1 LRIWTPKATP
11 WLKGY
16 EAWAS
21 YAIVSAMIKVLENL
35 IDRVAALPKEA
46 QEEVVRSVLEI
57 EQRHMGVYQLD
68 DEERADILAALE
80 EVKRGEVA
88 TDDEAA
94 AVFKRLK
101 G

>member
-1 LRIWTPKATP
+1 
-11 WLKGY
+11 
-16 EAWAS
+16 
-21 YAIVSAMIKVLENL
+21 MIKVLENL

-46 QEEVVRSVLEI
+46 QEEVVRSVVEI
-57 EQRHMGVYQLD
+57 EQRHTGVYQLD

-80 EVKRGEVA
+80 EVRRGEVA

-94 AVFKRLK
+94 AVFRRLK

>member
-1 LRIWTPKATP
+1 
-11 WLKGY
+11 
-16 EAWAS
+16 
-21 YAIVSAMIKVLENL
+21 MIKVLENL

-46 QEEVVRSVLEI
+46 QGEVVRSVLEI

>member
-1 LRIWTPKATP
+1 
-11 WLKGY
+11 
-16 EAWAS
+16 
-21 YAIVSAMIKVLENL
+21 MIKVLENL
-35 IDRVAALPKEA
+35 IDRVAALPKAA
-46 QEEVVRSVLEI
+46 QEEVVRSVVEI
-57 EQRHMGVYQLD
+57 EQRHTGIYRLD
-68 DEERADILAALE
+68 DDERADILAALE